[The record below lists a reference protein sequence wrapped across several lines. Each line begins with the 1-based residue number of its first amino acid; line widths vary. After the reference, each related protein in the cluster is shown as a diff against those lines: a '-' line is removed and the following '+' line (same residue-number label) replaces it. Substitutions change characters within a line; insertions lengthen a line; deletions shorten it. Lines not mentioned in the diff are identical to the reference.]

1 MNTTPS
7 TVETTTTTRPWTLA
21 DIAESQGVQK
31 RAAQNWLKLAKVEHG
46 DIGELVGTT
55 RYFSLLERDLLASY
69 AAPPRPVKVETFPEF
84 ADTAPAPAPMTVY
97 EGNHRGSLD
106 LPKQPESLDLG
117 ELRGDEAAL
126 SSFEAED
133 IERFLD
139 ACDGF
144 LGAVDADYQKQLAT
158 TQRKEQAAAKVRS
171 KVGEVKEARLKY
183 QMRSES
189 LSIHNRGIDAELKEG
204 LATLGKPAADTA
216 APGA

>member
-1 MNTTPS
+1 MSTDTTA
-7 TVETTTTTRPWTLA
+7 RPWTLS
-21 DIAESQGVQK
+21 DIA
-31 RAAQNWLKLAKVEHG
+31 AAQNVLKRTAQLWLSKAKTEHG
-46 DIGELVGTT
+46 ENFGKLVGKT
-55 RYFSLLERDLLASY
+55 RYFSLDERDILISY
-69 AAPPRPVKVETFPEF
+69 AAPPRPVRVDPLQVEALPEF
-84 ADTAPAPAPMTVY
+84 ADRPALAPMTIY

-204 LATLGKPAADTA
+204 MSELGKPAATDTA